1 MKSVS
6 QLSPSV
12 WTLPVICFIMKKV
25 IYTLERSVKVQKASR
40 FCGLLWMNINAVLKM
55 RIEEYEWFVSGLQD
69 LKKYD

>member
-1 MKSVS
+1 
-6 QLSPSV
+6 
-12 WTLPVICFIMKKV
+12 MKKV

-40 FCGLLWMNINAVLKM
+40 FCGLLWMNINTVLKK

>member
-1 MKSVS
+1 
-6 QLSPSV
+6 
-12 WTLPVICFIMKKV
+12 MKKV

-40 FCGLLWMNINAVLKM
+40 SCGLLWMNINTVLKM